1 MRERPRNGAR
11 RRASPSVR
19 ALRQTLAGLAA
30 RTVPLFQKLS
40 DDGLPPGIECLH
52 PAVADERLRAWCR
65 TVAGGD
71 EELFERRL
79 AWDNLTRESVRP
91 HLADG
96 TCTPGAKPP
105 AWVETLTRAILFAEG
120 DQASTPR
127 VRSLPT
133 KSGGALPFEEVLE
146 PYVGWARREV
156 DRRLKRLKM
165 TAASTL
171 RFSDKAWRALE
182 RSLLTQMSDLLSP
195 ALSAEF
201 ERRRPV
207 GRSLLE
213 RFLAGG
219 LPDGERPTVYYQ
231 AFIAELR
238 GQGILT
244 FLESYP
250 VLAKLLAQTL
260 EAWCD
265 STVELIERLHTD
277 LALIRTHFQ
286 WARRPASVEEIEAA
300 LSDPHHGGRLVSAL
314 TFDSGARLVYKPRSL
329 QLDVAFGDFLNW
341 CNDQAGMAFRPHDQA
356 EPVTFHVIKLLNCG
370 SHGWAEFVEHAP
382 CSNRDSVARFY
393 FGAGMLLCVLH
404 LLGATDCHYENLV
417 AHGEHP
423 VLIDAETILQ
433 PRMRDAAEDGVTG
446 TEGERSW
453 DTVVR
458 TGLLPQW
465 DFSADGRLAIDSS
478 GLGSFGWLQGQEMM
492 PLWKHVN
499 TDDMARGSTEWAPP
513 VRNNL
518 PTLDGEPVLPSDY
531 LAQLVEGFE
540 RAYRFFA
547 GRRESLLAS
556 AMAANESPPLDS
568 TRDEATFDQTPLAA
582 FAAAKARFVA
592 RATQNYFALIRTAR
606 EPEHLRSGTDRAIL
620 FDSLSRPFLTTAEC
634 PDLWPIRQSEWR
646 ALERLDVPY
655 FLVPTT
661 GACLHPGDGQPI
673 PVPPLTPAFTD
684 LCERLKNWDE
694 AGLRQQVAIIKG
706 VFLARMAGE
715 SSTGDEG
722 EPLPRAVTAASAASH
737 RERLMLSAQRIGQEL
752 EAAALPGRDGSIYW
766 LTLLYHSE
774 ADRYRLEPAG
784 YDLYEGATGIVLFLA
799 TLDAVTGKR
808 QHHSLILSALR
819 PLRRVLQTPA
829 AARRL
834 AVNVG
839 IGGASGLGSI
849 VYALTRLADLLGV
862 EELLHDAR
870 RAASHIDEEKIA
882 QDTWFDLIAGSAGA
896 TLGLLALYQRVG
908 DARLLAQATACG
920 EHLIQK
926 RDGEPGLRVW
936 RTFAERPLTG
946 MAHGAAGIALA
957 LLRLHAATGDARF
970 RDAARE
976 ALSYERSVFDEET
989 RNWPDYRA
997 AKAGTEGDYGC
1008 SSMWCHGA
1016 PGIGL
1021 ARLSGIAL
1029 DDDPDCP
1036 VEIEAALEAT
1046 TRFGLRGPDYVCCG
1060 NLGRADLLLEA
1071 GLRLNRAALGRR
1083 ALSMASNIAARAERE
1098 GGFRLIHGLP
1108 ANSYK
1113 PGFFRGVA
1121 GIGYELLRIASPRH
1135 VPSILLWE

>member
-1 MRERPRNGAR
+1 M
-11 RRASPSVR
+11 
-19 ALRQTLAGLAA
+19 AA

-40 DDGLPPGIECLH
+40 DDRLPLAIEC
-52 PAVADERLRAWCR
+52 PDTAVADERLRAWCHA
-65 TVAGGD
+65 VAGGD

-91 HLADG
+91 HLADVA
-96 TCTPGAKPP
+96 CAPGAKPP
-105 AWVETLTRAILFAEG
+105 PWVETLVRAILFTEG
-120 DQASTPR
+120 GGASAPW

-133 KSGGALPFEEVLE
+133 EVGGVLPFEEVLE

-156 DRRLKRLKM
+156 DWRLKRLKLD
-165 TAASTL
+165 APSAL
-171 RFSDKAWRALE
+171 RFSNKAWRALE
-182 RSLLTQMSDLLSP
+182 RSLLAQLSELLSP
-195 ALSAEF
+195 ALYAEF

-207 GRSLLE
+207 GRSILE
-213 RFLAGG
+213 RFLAGEQ
-219 LPDGERPTVYYQ
+219 LAGERPKVYYQ
-231 AFIAELR
+231 AFTAELR
-238 GQGILT
+238 GQGILP

-250 VLAKLLAQTL
+250 VLARLLAQTL

-265 STVELIERLHTD
+265 STVELIERLRAD
-277 LALIRTHFQ
+277 LAHIQIHFQ
-286 WARRPASVEEIEAA
+286 WARRPTSVEEIKAA

-329 QLDVAFGDFLNW
+329 QLDAAFGEFLNW
-341 CNDQAGMAFRPHDQA
+341 CNDQAGLAFRPHGQA
-356 EPVTFHVIKLLNCG
+356 EPVTFHIIRLLDRG

-382 CSNRDSVARFY
+382 CSDRASVARFY

-417 AHGEHP
+417 AHGERL

-433 PRMRDAAEDGVTG
+433 PRMRDAAEDDVAG
-446 TEGERSW
+446 TEEARSW

-465 DFSADGRLAIDSS
+465 DFSADGRLAVDSS

-492 PLWKHVN
+492 PLWEHVN
-499 TDDMARGSTEWAPP
+499 TDDMACGSMNWTPSA
-513 VRNNL
+513 RNNL
-518 PTLDGEPVLPSDY
+518 PTLDGEPVLPGDY
-531 LAQLVEGFE
+531 LEQLVEGFE
-540 RAYRFFA
+540 RAYRFFV
-547 GRRESLLAS
+547 GRRESLLA
-556 AMAANESPPLDS
+556 AATAANGSPPSDS
-568 TRDEATFDQTPLAA
+568 TRDKGAFDQPPVAA

-606 EPEHLRSGTDRAIL
+606 QPEHLRSGTDRAIL
-620 FDSLSRPFLTTAEC
+620 FDSLSRPFLTTTKC
-634 PDLWPIRQSEWR
+634 PDLWSIRQSEWR

-661 GACLHPGDGQPI
+661 GACLHPGDGLLI
-673 PVPPLTPAFTD
+673 PVPLLAPAFTD

-694 AGLRQQVAIIKG
+694 TGLRQQVAIIKG

-715 SSTGDEG
+715 SSTASEG
-722 EPLPRAVTAASAASH
+722 EPLPRAVSAASVTSH
-737 RERLMLSAQRIGQEL
+737 RERLMQAAQRVGHEL
-752 EAAALPGRDGSIYW
+752 EAAALPGHDGSVYW

-774 ADRYRLEPAG
+774 ADRYRLEPTG
-784 YDLYEGATGIVLFLA
+784 YDLYEGVTGIVLFLA

-808 QHHSLILSALR
+808 QHRSLILSALQ

-834 AVNVG
+834 AAHVG

-862 EELLHDAR
+862 EELLDDAR
-870 RAASHIDEEKIA
+870 RAASLINDEKIA
-882 QDTWFDLIAGSAGA
+882 QDTWLDLIAGSAGA
-896 TLGLLALYQRVG
+896 TLGLLALHRRVG
-908 DARLLAQATACG
+908 DAALLARAAACG

-946 MAHGAAGIALA
+946 LAHGAAGIALA

-976 ALSYERSVFDEET
+976 ALSYERSVFDEEAC
-989 RNWPDYRA
+989 NWPDHRA
-997 AKAGTEGDYGC
+997 AKAGTEGDLGC

-1021 ARLSGIAL
+1021 ARLGGIAL
-1029 DDDPDCP
+1029 DDDTGCLA
-1036 VEIEAALEAT
+1036 EIEAALEAT
-1046 TRFGLRGPDYVCCG
+1046 TSFGLRGPDYLCCG
-1060 NLGRADLLLEA
+1060 NLGRAELLLEA

-1083 ALSMASNIAARAERE
+1083 ALSMASTIVDRAERE

-1121 GIGYELLRIASPRH
+1121 GIGYQLLRIAALRQ
-1135 VPSILLWE
+1135 VPSVLLWA